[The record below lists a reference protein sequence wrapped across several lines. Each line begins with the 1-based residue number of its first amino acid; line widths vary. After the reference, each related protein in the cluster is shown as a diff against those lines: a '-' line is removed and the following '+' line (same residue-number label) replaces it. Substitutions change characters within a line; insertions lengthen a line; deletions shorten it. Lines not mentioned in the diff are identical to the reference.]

1 MAHKDLS
8 ELRINPLL
16 PNIIISKDKI
26 NLFVD
31 WYNKDI
37 RFQKELPHTF
47 EKGYIRIKSMFTIL
61 SFYLLLV

>member
-31 WYNKDI
+31 
-37 RFQKELPHTF
+37 
-47 EKGYIRIKSMFTIL
+47 
-61 SFYLLLV
+61 